1 MRSLNA
7 PGRRDPS
14 GGDHEN
20 AAPHPSRDADE
31 VRALVAYL
39 DWLSIGVTAE
49 QAETWR
55 HSNLTTMLPMES
67 LDPSRGQQLYL
78 ERCANCH
85 GADGQGVQLGELKPG
100 PLWGDRSWNDGAG
113 VARTYTLAGFLRHAM
128 PYTAPGTLT
137 DEEAQQ
143 IAAWLTSRPRPSFPA
158 KARDYL
164 VEPLPKDAVYYR
176 PRR

>member
-1 MRSLNA
+1 M
-7 PGRRDPS
+7 
-14 GGDHEN
+14 
-20 AAPHPSRDADE
+20 
-31 VRALVAYL
+31 RALVAYL
-39 DWLSIGVTAE
+39 GWLSAGITAKE
-49 QAETWR
+49 AEGWR
-55 HSNLTTMLPMES
+55 RAVLKERVPLEA
-67 LDPSRGQQLYL
+67 LDPSRGELLYL

-85 GADGQGVQLGELKPG
+85 GADGQGVQIGELRPG

-158 KARDYL
+158 KGRDYL
-164 VEPLPKDAVYYR
+164 VEPLPADAVYYQR
-176 PRR
+176 AR